1 MKALLGGQVF
11 DGETIRSGLAV
22 LLDGPRI
29 ADVVPEREAP
39 ASAER
44 ISLDGR
50 LLAPGFIDLQVNGG
64 GGVLFNATP
73 TVDAIRAIG
82 RAHRGCGTTGF
93 LITFITDAGEKMAQA
108 VAATR
113 AALEAGVPGLL
124 GLHLEGP
131 FINASKR
138 GIHDRRHIRAPNQAD
153 LSLLAELPVGRTLVT
168 LAPEEA
174 PGGLIEKLTS
184 AGVLVAAGHSNA
196 DYDQAMA
203 GFARGISGVTHLYNA
218 MTPLASRAPGMVGA
232 ALDHRPAWCGI
243 IADGHHVHP
252 AALRV
257 AIASKPRGT
266 VVLVTDAMPP
276 SAGGP
281 PVFELGGRKI
291 RAEDGRLV
299 GEDGT
304 LAGADLDMA
313 RAVANAV
320 RLLDLDLE
328 EALRMASLYP
338 ARVLGLSDRGHIAA
352 GQRADL
358 VLLDDGMQVLETWID
373 GSSDSSPARERGGG

>member
-358 VLLDDGMQVLETWID
+358 VLLDDGMQVLETWIG